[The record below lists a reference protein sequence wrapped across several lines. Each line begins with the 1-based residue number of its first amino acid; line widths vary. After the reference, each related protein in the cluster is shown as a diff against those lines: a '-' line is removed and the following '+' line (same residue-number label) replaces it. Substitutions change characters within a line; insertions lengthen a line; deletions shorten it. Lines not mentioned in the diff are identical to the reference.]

1 MADSIVAAAEK
12 DMKMSVEEWLK
23 NKDKMCLEEI
33 GEVDYWAWHGY
44 ARLVGKDGKDMG
56 AVYYK
61 HLGLPDGT
69 AKVYESFEEMID
81 DLKRGKKTPVFIIP
95 DKQDILADG
104 AVFYVVD
111 KEADKEEISKCNG
124 PLDDVFEED
133 EEMYFRISFMHELRK
148 KHPELE
154 YGNRFKKGRLCII

>member
-23 NKDKMCLEEI
+23 TKDTLCDEVYYS
-33 GEVDYWAWHGY
+33 VDYWDWHGY
-44 ARLVGKDGKDMG
+44 ARLVGNDGKAMG

-61 HLGLPDGT
+61 HLGVPDGT
-69 AKVYESFEEMID
+69 AKVYESFEEMIE
-81 DLKRGKKTPVFIIP
+81 DLKKGKEPPVFIIP
-95 DKQDILADG
+95 DKQDSLADG
-104 AVFYVVD
+104 AVFYIVD
-111 KEADKEEISKCNG
+111 KEADKEEIAKCNG

-133 EEMYFRISFMHELRK
+133 EEKYFRLRFSQKLHE

-154 YGNRFKKGRLCII
+154 PGNRFKKGRLCII